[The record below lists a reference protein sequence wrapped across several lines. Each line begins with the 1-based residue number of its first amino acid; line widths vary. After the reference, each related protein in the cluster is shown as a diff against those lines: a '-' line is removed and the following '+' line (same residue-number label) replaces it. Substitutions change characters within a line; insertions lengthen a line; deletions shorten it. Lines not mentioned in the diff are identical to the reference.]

1 MVQFMK
7 EVRRQRLK
15 DLLETR
21 FNGSRTAM
29 WKAAGLSSA
38 RLTQLLDENEPFG
51 DIAAENLER
60 SLSLP
65 RGYLNGDAP
74 PETARHEGQPTTAAM
89 ELAFLFDMIP
99 ESDRLRR
106 ASAHSAATKA
116 ILDVLQPPSA
126 ARP

>member
-1 MVQFMK
+1 MVQLMK
-7 EVRRQRLK
+7 EIRRSRLK
-15 DLLETR
+15 ELLETR

-74 PETARHEGQPTTAAM
+74 PEKPRQEGQLSAAAT
-89 ELAFLFDMIP
+89 ELALLFDLIP
-99 ESDRLRR
+99 ENDRLRR
-106 ASAHSAATKA
+106 AAAHAAATQA
-116 ILDVLQPPSA
+116 ILGVLQPHGQ